1 MQYLI
6 AGGVGLLAL
15 FAMPQVSFAAEGGY
29 DSIEEV
35 VVTARRREESAQ
47 EVPIPITVMTGQEL
61 EDRAAWSMHD
71 LERIT
76 PNLSLRN
83 SRVAKSSA
91 NIFLRGIGQ
100 VNWGPAQDPKVGTYV
115 NGVYMGRPQGG
126 LFDLLDI
133 QRVEVLRGPQ
143 GTLFGRNTTAGLI
156 HVITREPNHE
166 FDAML
171 RIGGGNDGQLIA
183 AAMINGGLTDRF
195 AVRAAVQHRE
205 SDGYITNAYD
215 GSKWNDENRQSARVT
230 ALWTPTDNFE
240 AVASFDYQRIDEKP
254 SLGTCNWVGPESGAT
269 APGLE
274 GIAWFFGTYDDVRD
288 NCRAQSR
295 YVSYEDDPD
304 NKAQIDSG
312 GLSLTLRWETGIGEF
327 TSISSIREMDEN
339 NGSWG
344 FLSDSV
350 VGNVLEI
357 QQPEGTTNEFSQWS
371 QEFRLAGTAFDDN
384 LDWVAGIY
392 AFSEDAR
399 QHFGVPLFRNMVAPD
414 CADVP
419 QFCID
424 IGGGLTLGA
433 IALGVQYG
441 ASNNLDYDATN
452 ESQAV
457 FAEGTYSFNDR
468 LSVTAGIRYTEDD
481 RALSLTQTLI
491 DGSPDLGLRC
501 PDGSI
506 PVANKCSRT
515 APTQDEVTPR
525 LILSYKVNDN
535 LMVYG
540 GWSKGYSSGGLNQ
553 TPRLEEY
560 QPETSENWEF
570 GFKSDLFENR
580 MRLNM
585 TTFYNTYKNQQQS
598 VGRIIDN
605 QPVVAILNAQE
616 ATLYGVEADLV
627 YAPGGGWNF
636 TATYGYVHG
645 DYDEFTV
652 EDVEFGPP
660 PQLAETV
667 VIRDISDTKVVR
679 GSPYTYSISAVK
691 QTFFDSGDSLTVQ
704 VGWAFRG
711 RQYFVLESTRNSRQA
726 KYGLADARITWAW
739 RNGKT
744 AMSLWSNN
752 LFDREY
758 TYYRGSDIDA
768 VIERQN
774 WNQPVR
780 YGLELVH
787 SLGN

>member
-1 MQYLI
+1 VKYFVACMS
-6 AGGVGLLAL
+6 LLAL
-15 FAMPQVSFAAEGGY
+15 FVVPEVSFAAEGEGGY
-29 DSIEEV
+29 AIEEL
-35 VVTARRREESAQ
+35 VVTARRREETAQ
-47 EVPIPITVMTGQEL
+47 DVPIPITAVTGQEL
-61 EDRAAWSMHD
+61 EDRVAFSMRD

-83 SRVAKSSA
+83 SVVAKNSA

-166 FDAML
+166 FDAMA
-171 RIGGGNDGQLIA
+171 RIGGGNDGQLVA
-183 AAMINGGLTDRF
+183 AGMINGALTDRF

-205 SDGYITNAYD
+205 SDGYIKNAYD
-215 GSKWNDENRQSARVT
+215 GTLWNDENRSSARVT
-230 ALWTPTDNFE
+230 ALWTPADNFE
-240 AVASFDYQRIDEKP
+240 AVASFDYQKIDELP
-254 SLGTCNWVGPESGAT
+254 SLGTCRFVGPENGAT
-269 APGLE
+269 AGGLE

-288 NCRAQSR
+288 NCRAQTR
-295 YVSYEDDPD
+295 YVGYEDDPD
-304 NKAQIDSG
+304 NNSTIDSG

-327 TSISSIREMDEN
+327 TSVSSVREMDEN

-344 FLSDSV
+344 FLSDSTA
-350 VGNVLEI
+350 GNVLEI
-357 QQPEGTTNEFSQWS
+357 QQPAGTTNEFSQWS

-424 IGGGLTLGA
+424 IGGGLTLGM

-441 ASNNLDYDATN
+441 ASNNLNYDATN

-457 FAEGTYSFNDR
+457 FAEGTYRFNDR
-468 LSVTAGIRYTEDD
+468 LSLTAGIRYTEDD
-481 RALSLTQTLI
+481 RALSLTQTLL
-491 DGSPDLGLRC
+491 DNSPDLGLRC

-506 PVANKCSRT
+506 PVADKCSRT
-515 APTQDEVTPR
+515 APTQDETTPR
-525 LILSYKVNDN
+525 LILSYKVNDDV
-535 LMVYG
+535 MIYG

-553 TPRLEEY
+553 TPRLEAY
-560 QPETSENWEF
+560 LPETSENWEF
-570 GFKSDLFENR
+570 GFKSDLLDNR
-580 MRLNM
+580 LRLNM

-627 YAPGGGWNF
+627 YAPGRGWTF
-636 TATYGYVHG
+636 TGTYGYVHG
-645 DYDEFTV
+645 EYDEFNV
-652 EDVEFGPP
+652 RDVEFGPP
-660 PQLAETV
+660 PQLVETV
-667 VIRDISDTKVVR
+667 VLRDISDTDVIR
-679 GSPYTYSISAVK
+679 GSPYTYSLSVAK
-691 QTFFDSGDSLTVQ
+691 QMFFDSGDSVVAHL
-704 VGWAFRG
+704 GWAYRG
-711 RQYFVLESTRNSRQA
+711 RQFFNLDSHPSSRQA

-744 AMSLWSNN
+744 AMSFWSNN
-752 LFDREY
+752 LLDREY
-758 TYYRGSDIDA
+758 TYSKGGDDNA
-768 VIERQN
+768 VFSREY

-787 SLGN
+787 SLGG